1 MPETLD
7 RPPAVAGEHACWLPR
22 HRKSAGAA
30 RRLLRD
36 FLADMVGGELFAE
49 VGELLLSELVAKA
62 VVHARTPPGRLIRVR
77 FEFGSGQLR
86 IEVHDASN
94 VRPVVRPAGGDDECG
109 RGLLLVRE
117 LATGWGCC
125 PRAGGVGK
133 AMWCTLGPAGAAAGC
148 PV

>member
-7 RPPAVAGEHACWLPR
+7 RPPAVAGESACWLPR
-22 HRKSAGAA
+22 HRKSAGAT

-36 FLADMVGGELFAE
+36 FLADLAGGELFAE
-49 VGELLLSELVAKA
+49 VGELLLSELVANS

-77 FEFGSGQLR
+77 LEFAPGRLR
-86 IEVHDASN
+86 IEVHDASG
-94 VRPVVRPAGGDDECG
+94 VRPVVRPAGGDEECG

-117 LATGWGCC
+117 LAAEWGVC

-133 AMWCTLGPAGAAAGC
+133 ITWCTLAPAGGAAGC

>member
-36 FLADMVGGELFAE
+36 FLADMAGGELFAE
-49 VGELLLSELVAKA
+49 VGELLLSELVSNA

-77 FEFGSGQLR
+77 LEFAPGQLR
-86 IEVHDASN
+86 VEVHDASG

-109 RGLLLVRE
+109 RGLVLVRA
-117 LATGWGCC
+117 LAAAWGVC
-125 PRAGGVGK
+125 PREGGVGK
-133 AMWCTLGPAGAAAGC
+133 AVWFLVGPSAGGAR
-148 PV
+148 